1 MSYSSFAF
9 YYDGLTRNVPYE
21 KLADYLLQVL
31 SRHGHVPGLCLD
43 LACGTGSLTV
53 ALAKRGIDIYGV
65 DGSMEMLSEAQ
76 QKAADENLQLLFL
89 CQKMQK
95 IDLFGTVDTV
105 FCTLDSLNHLV
116 REKDVQD
123 TFRRVSLFLNPGGY
137 FVFDVNSVYKHRCVL
152 GNNTFV
158 YDTEQVY
165 CVWQNVLEEKTARVS
180 INLDFFEKDG
190 SVYRRSSE
198 AFSEREFAANDLSAW
213 LREAGLETEAVY
225 KAMTFDKPDDTTER
239 LLFVAKKTE

>member
-76 QKAADENLQLLFL
+76 QKAAGGNLPLAAL
-89 CQKMQK
+89 
-95 IDLFGTVDTV
+95 
-105 FCTLDSLNHLV
+105 
-116 REKDVQD
+116 
-123 TFRRVSLFLNPGGY
+123 
-137 FVFDVNSVYKHRCVL
+137 
-152 GNNTFV
+152 
-158 YDTEQVY
+158 
-165 CVWQNVLEEKTARVS
+165 S
-180 INLDFFEKDG
+180 ILKRQG
-190 SVYRRSSE
+190 KPPS
-198 AFSEREFAANDLSAW
+198 AALA
-213 LREAGLETEAVY
+213 T
-225 KAMTFDKPDDTTER
+225 P
-239 LLFVAKKTE
+239 